1 MLALKLEFH
10 NLSKTGMKYLS
21 ILNKFKN
28 FYYLAISIIV
38 LILIN
43 VIVFKNFE
51 SEKFDTQTKLFN
63 NFLVKLGFSI
73 NHIDIHGTKYLS
85 NTKIHNVFENYKA
98 VSIFTVDLNRVH
110 KEISKYNWIKSVH
123 LKRVMPNKIKV
134 SLIENEPIAIWQNK
148 KGNNILTKEGV
159 LISDY
164 NFNVFKNKL
173 PIIKGE
179 NIDQN
184 IIEILDILK
193 TNKSMANEI
202 WSLSYINMRRWDL
215 HFKQGLVIRLPS
227 KNPTEA
233 WKLAAK
239 LNQKYNI
246 LNLGLTEIDLR
257 NSKQILGK
265 INFDKGLII
274 NRKSS

>member
-1 MLALKLEFH
+1 MLALKLGFH
-10 NLSKTGMKYLS
+10 NLSRTGMKYLPIS
-21 ILNKFKN
+21 NKFKN
-28 FYYLAISIIV
+28 FSYLAISIIL
-38 LILIN
+38 LILIT
-43 VIVFKNFE
+43 VVVFKNFE
-51 SEKFDTQTKLFN
+51 SEKFDTKTKIFN

-73 NHIDIHGTKYLS
+73 THIDIHGTKYLS
-85 NTKIHNVFENYKA
+85 NTKIHNLFDNYKA
-98 VSIFTVDLNRVH
+98 VNIFSVDLDKVH
-110 KEISKYNWIKSVH
+110 KEISRYKWIKSVH
-123 LKRVMPNKIKV
+123 LKRVLPNKIKV
-134 SLIENEPIAIWQNK
+134 SLIENKPIAIWQNK
-148 KGNNILTKEGV
+148 KGNNILTKEGA

-164 NFNVFKNKL
+164 NFNFFKNKL
-173 PIIKGE
+173 PIIKGK
-179 NIDQN
+179 NINQN
-184 IIEILDILK
+184 IIEILYILK

-227 KNPTEA
+227 NNPTEA

-274 NRKSS
+274 NRKSP